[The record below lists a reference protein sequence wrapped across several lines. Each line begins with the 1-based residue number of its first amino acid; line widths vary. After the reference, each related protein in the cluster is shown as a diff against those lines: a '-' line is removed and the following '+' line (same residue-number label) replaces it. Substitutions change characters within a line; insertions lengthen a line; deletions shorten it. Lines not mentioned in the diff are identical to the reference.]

1 MLSIKKILNTI
12 SNFRCEIDGKE
23 IIFPGTLQEK
33 EENIILITMFPIEG
47 YRKIG
52 LYDEFVV
59 TGKISGT
66 EITLMGCHIQSASY
80 TIENNDISLFIVPN
94 EIIVGKCFYSMPMA
108 KRIIVSTSDLNYMF
122 AGLSPLESNYNF
134 TKENPSVLNYT
145 FPKLI
150 NAKDKYGEI
159 ELYQTFD
166 AKCSIDVYEYSIIS
180 VIEYSFTKSMPLMD
194 AVAKIAAARSLF
206 SFFGNGYVAFG
217 SITFEDDMEETKY
230 ILHLNYKEKVP
241 AVNEPFLIITSM
253 FGNQFQKVWE
263 SWLNLYESA
272 SPIPTLF
279 YEIVCNR
286 STRINYYLNLSQA
299 IEVYSNTYRKTEARA
314 IAKSDQKNTTKGKN
328 TKLKHVYQDILVAYN
343 STLELTESNIENYAQ
358 GFSNMRNYYTH
369 YNSRKYVEPSYDEL
383 FSAIHILRFILL
395 TIVYTAVGITV
406 DNIIECKKRAIFNK
420 LDIDASKILNYSKK
434 EFKESV

>member
-230 ILHLNYKEKVP
+230 ILHLNCKEKVP
-241 AVNEPFLIITSM
+241 AVNEPFLITTSM

-299 IEVYSNTYRKTEARA
+299 IEV
-314 IAKSDQKNTTKGKN
+314 
-328 TKLKHVYQDILVAYN
+328 
-343 STLELTESNIENYAQ
+343 
-358 GFSNMRNYYTH
+358 
-369 YNSRKYVEPSYDEL
+369 
-383 FSAIHILRFILL
+383 
-395 TIVYTAVGITV
+395 
-406 DNIIECKKRAIFNK
+406 
-420 LDIDASKILNYSKK
+420 
-434 EFKESV
+434 

>member
-1 MLSIKKILNTI
+1 
-12 SNFRCEIDGKE
+12 
-23 IIFPGTLQEK
+23 
-33 EENIILITMFPIEG
+33 MFPIEG

-80 TIENNDISLFIVPN
+80 TIENNDISLFIVPS

-180 VIEYSFTKSMPLMD
+180 VIEYSFTKIN
-194 AVAKIAAARSLF
+194 AVDGCRCKNSCARSLF
-206 SFFGNGYVAFG
+206 FIFGNGYVAFG

-230 ILHLNYKEKVP
+230 IC
-241 AVNEPFLIITSM
+241 T
-253 FGNQFQKVWE
+253 
-263 SWLNLYESA
+263 
-272 SPIPTLF
+272 
-279 YEIVCNR
+279 
-286 STRINYYLNLSQA
+286 
-299 IEVYSNTYRKTEARA
+299 
-314 IAKSDQKNTTKGKN
+314 
-328 TKLKHVYQDILVAYN
+328 
-343 STLELTESNIENYAQ
+343 
-358 GFSNMRNYYTH
+358 
-369 YNSRKYVEPSYDEL
+369 
-383 FSAIHILRFILL
+383 
-395 TIVYTAVGITV
+395 
-406 DNIIECKKRAIFNK
+406 
-420 LDIDASKILNYSKK
+420 
-434 EFKESV
+434 